1 MQPLDTQNYGIEDQP
16 ALGEIKV
23 NHSVIASIVRLAA
36 SQVKGVSGVGGG
48 LLDGMA
54 ELFSKRESDRGV
66 KIQEDEGGSYTI
78 EVRVIITYGAE
89 IGRTAFDVQLA
100 VREQV
105 SHMTGKSVKRVD
117 VIIDGVKL
125 PSSEKSSAEPAR
137 EEWPHMPATD

>member
-1 MQPLDTQNYGIEDQP
+1 MQPLDSQNYGIEDQP

-36 SQVKGVSGVGGG
+36 TQVKGVSGVGGS
-48 LLDGMA
+48 LIDGMA
-54 ELFSKRESDRGV
+54 EMFSKRESDRGV
-66 KIQEDEGGSYTI
+66 KIFEDDAGNYTI
-78 EVRVIITYGAE
+78 EVRLVITFGAE

-105 SHMTGKSVKRVD
+105 THMTGKGVHRVN

-125 PSSEKSSAEPAR
+125 PNSEKAPSASSP
-137 EEWPHMPATD
+137 EEWPHAPATD

>member
-1 MQPLDTQNYGIEDQP
+1 MQPSETPNYGIEDQP

-36 SQVKGVSGVGGG
+36 TQVKGVSGVGGS

-66 KIQEDEGGSYTI
+66 KIQEDESGNYTI
-78 EVRVIITYGAE
+78 EIRVIITYGAE
-89 IGRTAFDVQLA
+89 IGRTAFEVQMA

-105 SHMTGKSVKRVD
+105 SHMTGKNVNRVD

-125 PSSEKSSAEPAR
+125 PNTEKSSAEPAR
-137 EEWPHMPATD
+137 DEWPHMPATD